1 MTIEKTWDYATLT
14 AKAEE
19 EIRRSL
25 EFAGRY
31 PGNSFEHD
39 HHISIA
45 CGVFGLWN
53 NLTCGWQEQG
63 DAARLELL
71 ARGLA
76 A

>member
-1 MTIEKTWDYATLT
+1 MTTEKTWDYATLT

-19 EIRRSL
+19 EIGRCL

-45 CGVFGLWN
+45 CGVFWLWN
-53 NLTCGWQEQG
+53 SLTCGWQEQG

>member
-1 MTIEKTWDYATLT
+1 MKTEKVWDYATLT

-39 HHISIA
+39 HRISIA

-71 ARGLA
+71 ARELA

>member
-1 MTIEKTWDYATLT
+1 MTTEKAWTYTSMT
-14 AKAEE
+14 VKAEE

-31 PGNSFEHD
+31 PGHSFESN

-45 CGVFGLWN
+45 CGVFWLWN
-53 NLTCGWQEQG
+53 SLTCGWQEQG

-71 ARGLA
+71 ARGIA

>member
-1 MTIEKTWDYATLT
+1 MKTEKVCDYATLA

>member
-1 MTIEKTWDYATLT
+1 MKTEKVWDYATLT

-31 PGNSFEHD
+31 PGNSFEHA
-39 HHISIA
+39 HRISIA